1 MGLKNIKNSVRRR
14 NILLAF
20 FLIAV
25 SVSIIGICS
34 EGYISYF
41 NGGIALE
48 SLKTSEMK
56 MKYIRTEVNFLVG
69 PFAGYDYGMGES
81 PDKAYVLPVKMEGTK
96 ITWIAV
102 YVNGRKA
109 IEIEKLIAGG
119 RDTVVLKGAIL
130 PITGELKKYY
140 QEFTGGYSPGNPRGI
155 FLPLILESGKIP
167 LGIDGLTAEFP
178 ILIIAGIVSVGMLL
192 GAIILIIKSQRND
205 YQKYIKEYCE
215 NTSNFEYSWR
225 KIDELCSSE
234 PLIKGVWM
242 NDKWLLFQ
250 SEKYFYIL
258 ELDKT
263 VWIYYEKA
271 FHQYTAKPMFGLCII
286 GENRKKYC
294 VPIKEKDKW
303 IIDYM
308 SEKMENTLFGYCE
321 EFQQFY
327 NEDFEKLKKAARRI
341 SI

>member
-1 MGLKNIKNSVRRR
+1 MGLKDKKKSLKRR

-20 FLIAV
+20 LLIAAAI
-25 SVSIIGICS
+25 SIIGICS
-34 EGYISYF
+34 NGYITYF
-41 NGGIALE
+41 KGGIALE

-56 MKYIRTEVNFLVG
+56 MKYVRTEVNFLLG

-102 YVNGRKA
+102 YVNGNKG
-109 IEIEKLIAGG
+109 IEAEKLMAGG
-119 RDTVVLKGAIL
+119 RDTVVLKGTISPL
-130 PITGELKKYY
+130 TGELKKYY
-140 QEFTGGYSPGNPRGI
+140 QEFTGGYNPSNPRGV
-155 FLPLILESGKIP
+155 FLPLILESGRIP
-167 LGIDGLTAEFP
+167 LGIEGLTAEFP
-178 ILIIAGIVSVGMLL
+178 ILIIAGVVSIGMLL
-192 GAIILIIKSQRND
+192 GAMVLIIRSQRND

-215 NTSNFEYSWR
+215 NSSDYEYSWG

-250 SEKYFYIL
+250 IEKYFYIL
-258 ELDKT
+258 ELDKI

-271 FHQYTAKPMFGLCII
+271 YHLFGLCII
-286 GENRKKYC
+286 GEDKKKYC
-294 VPIKEKDKW
+294 IPIKEKDRW

-308 SEKMENTLFGYCE
+308 VEKMENTLFGYCE
-321 EFQQFY
+321 EFQQLY
-327 NEDFEKLKKAARRI
+327 NEDFEKFKREARKI
-341 SI
+341 SV